1 LSISKFDESS
11 KKYAQYL
18 AYLSFYEYSEVVMK
32 TFIISILEPVL
43 SIFIVVYTLFG
54 FIFGG
59 TLGGLSRGLFGG
71 PSFSLGWALAGGIAF
86 FLIAVVG
93 TGTIF
98 TLLAIRELLEEQLKT
113 LKSWEQNR
121 RS

>member
-1 LSISKFDESS
+1 
-11 KKYAQYL
+11 
-18 AYLSFYEYSEVVMK
+18 MK
-32 TFIISILEPVL
+32 IFIISILEPVL

-86 FLIAVVG
+86 FLMAVVG